1 MIRRLTFLFLL
12 LPLMALVGTGVY
24 TYLGG
29 LKSKTLQA
37 SARLPTVTKPKF
49 VLPGTMF
56 VIQEGKIFKLSG
68 GTFSEV
74 ASGNWM
80 QPSLTPDHTRLVAVS
95 KGPQSSDLYLLDLNG
110 HVLKRL
116 THDDARIIDANHW
129 AYYPRVS
136 ADGATITYSYD
147 SPKFGFRV
155 DFAIWSMPLNGS
167 QWQARRRTT
176 PNGYTGGDIEP
187 LPVSSTGLIYVR
199 HSIDG
204 SGVHS
209 QIWLQARSGL
219 IGNPLTDA
227 GDDCGQPALSPDGA
241 QMAMICT
248 HGSQTA
254 RLEIAP
260 FNGSSLGPHQVLVA
274 TGLNAVPTWS
284 PDGRGIVYLA
294 PAGIAGHFELW
305 WVPVVA
311 VLATPAATATPAASP
326 SASLAAP
333 PPAVKPVQV
342 TEGVDLSATSAPAWY

>member
-1 MIRRLTFLFLL
+1 
-12 LPLMALVGTGVY
+12 MALVGTGVY

-29 LKSKTLQA
+29 AKSKSAQA

-80 QPSLTPDHTRLVAVS
+80 QPTLTPDHTRIVAVS
-95 KGPQSSDLYLLDLNG
+95 KGPQSSDLYLLDIQG

-136 ADGATITYSYD
+136 SDGTSVSYSYD

-155 DFAIWSMPLNGS
+155 DFAIWSMPLDGTQS
-167 QWQARRRTT
+167 QARRRTI
-176 PNGYTGGDIEP
+176 PNSYTGGDIEP
-187 LPVSSTGLIYVR
+187 LPISNTGLIYVR

-219 IGNPLTDA
+219 FGTPLTDA
-227 GDDCGQPALSPDGA
+227 ADDCGQPALSPDGA

-248 HGSQTA
+248 HGSQIA

-260 FNGSSLGPHQVLVA
+260 FNGTALGPHRLLVA
-274 TGLNAVPTWS
+274 SGLNAVPTWS
-284 PDGRGIVYLA
+284 PDGKGIAYLA

-305 WVPVVA
+305 WLRVDA
-311 VLATPAATATPAASP
+311 ILATPSATASP
-326 SASLAAP
+326 VTSAP
-333 PPAVKPVQV
+333 PTPSTPSVALKPVQV
-342 TEGVDLSATSAPAWY
+342 TQGVDLSATSAPAWY

>member
-1 MIRRLTFLFLL
+1 MRRLSFLLLL
-12 LPLMALVGTGVY
+12 LPLMALVGTGAY

-29 LKSKTLQA
+29 AKSKSAQA

-56 VIQEGKIFKLSG
+56 VIQDGKIFKLSG

-74 ASGNWM
+74 ASGSWM
-80 QPSLTPDHTRLVAVS
+80 QPTLTPDRTRLVAVS

-110 HVLKRL
+110 QVLKRL
-116 THDDARIIDANHW
+116 TKNDARIIDANHW

-136 ADGATITYSYD
+136 SDGATVTYSYD

-167 QWQARRRTT
+167 QFQARRRTT
-176 PNGYTGGDIEP
+176 PNGYTGGDIAP
-187 LPVSSTGLIYVR
+187 LPVSSAGLVYVR

-209 QIWLQARSGL
+209 QIWWQARPGL
-219 IGNPLTDA
+219 FGVPLTDP

-254 RLEIAP
+254 RLEVAP
-260 FNGSSLGPHQVLVA
+260 FSGTSLGPHRVLVA

-284 PDGRGIVYLA
+284 PDGRGIAYLA

-305 WVPVVA
+305 WLPVVA
-311 VLATPAATATPAASP
+311 VLATPSAPAIPAASASASP
-326 SASLAAP
+326 SAPA
-333 PPAVKPVQV
+333 PAVKPVQV